1 MPGQWSPPHISSDKT
16 MSLSWHKLA
25 RTKQEEFTPAG
36 NTAWMQKCSQ
46 ETRTA
51 SHCQISILSTFLHFE
66 SSSHWRAHWCT
77 TLQDQSLVAQL
88 WKTKHN
94 HPGIS
99 LTHWEPKKEN
109 KAKPQLAGWG
119 SLLECHHW
127 TLGESQSSSAA
138 HQWFWWTWL
147 HFTQFQWGCYHSFP
161 VPWEHK
167 NAMHCHI
174 KKTWSATNIP
184 ICYRSFGV
192 YVWFH

>member
-51 SHCQISILSTFLHFE
+51 SHCQIGILS
-66 SSSHWRAHWCT
+66 
-77 TLQDQSLVAQL
+77 
-88 WKTKHN
+88 
-94 HPGIS
+94 
-99 LTHWEPKKEN
+99 EPKKEN
-109 KAKPQLAGWG
+109 KAKTQLAGWG
-119 SLLECHHW
+119 SLLKCHHW

-138 HQWFWWTWL
+138 PQWFWWTWL

-174 KKTWSATNIP
+174 KKIWSTTKIP
-184 ICYRSFGV
+184 ICYSSFGV
-192 YVWFH
+192 YVWLH